1 VAKTKKKKEREKT
14 RSAGRE
20 EKRICARFRR
30 RTNKNDDEPKPL
42 DSHSIPNLAPLSE
55 TLAIARVSFTAATRA
70 TTERNDD
77 DDDDDNFFVELLFG
91 GHQRVCNGARIYVSD
106 FETIRAM
113 FATTDGNTREKR
125 GGKESGD

>member
-1 VAKTKKKKEREKT
+1 VGKNKKKGKRERA
-14 RSAGRE
+14 RPA
-20 EKRICARFRR
+20 EKRRESARAFADE
-30 RTNKNDDEPKPL
+30 RTNDDEPKPL

-70 TTERNDD
+70 TTERN

>member
-20 EKRICARFRR
+20 EERICARFRR